1 MATYENIG
9 QRRNQITELVTQRGY
24 VTLSDL
30 GSILGISE
38 STARRDL
45 EALELNDVLI
55 RTRGGAVCKHYTSA
69 QHLEMVARE
78 TSMASEKMAIAETAA
93 SMVQGQQ
100 LAIINGGTTCFALAS
115 ALSGKR
121 LSIVTNSVPIASL
134 LSSDFLTEITLIGGY
149 LYPRTGVALGMS
161 AQEQVRSIRADLLF
175 TGCGGVAEDG
185 IYNINQMMADMDKT
199 MIEAAD
205 TVILLADSSKFGRS
219 GLARVCGFEA
229 VDIIITDSGLPQEWR
244 DKLENTAARVVLAPL
259 QASAAAR
266 RQAAKQETGTRP

>member
-1 MATYENIG
+1 MATYEDIG
-9 QRRNQITELVTQRGY
+9 QRRNRITELVTQRGY

-30 GSILGISE
+30 GKMLGISE

-45 EALELNDVLI
+45 EALELNDVLT
-55 RTRGGAVCKHYTSA
+55 RTRGGAVCKRYSSA

-78 TSMASEKMAIAETAA
+78 TSMAEEKMAIAETAA

-161 AQEQVRSIRADLLF
+161 AQEQMASIRADLLF
-175 TGCGGVAEDG
+175 TGCGGVTEDG
-185 IYNINQMMADMDKT
+185 IYNINQMMADMDQT
-199 MIEAAD
+199 MIAAAEK
-205 TVILLADSSKFGRS
+205 VILMADSSKFGRS
-219 GLARVCGFEA
+219 GLARVSGFEKID
-229 VDIIITDSGLPQEWR
+229 VIITDSGLTQEWR
-244 DKLENTAARVVLAPL
+244 KKLGKIAARLVLAPL
-259 QASAAAR
+259 QASAAAV
-266 RQAAKQETGTRP
+266 